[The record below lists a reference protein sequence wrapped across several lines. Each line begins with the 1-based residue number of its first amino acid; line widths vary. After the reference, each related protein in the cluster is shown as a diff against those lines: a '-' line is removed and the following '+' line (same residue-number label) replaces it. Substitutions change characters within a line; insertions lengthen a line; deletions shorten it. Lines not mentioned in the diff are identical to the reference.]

1 MPDKILISRW
11 RTKNPIR
18 VVNLCFCAV
27 FIFSTLLTWREV
39 VILQDAWISSQRNQ
53 LDTIATSMDRNL
65 QYNVDKL
72 QFYRAGMRYT
82 MHNLLE
88 GPETDATIAAFQA
101 HRHAPAWALPAVRD
115 HALVIKGV
123 SDEFVAESTL
133 LERDD
138 TLLHNELNA
147 TLALGHMLSIADSG
161 NDRPEMRTYYVSRA
175 GFYLT
180 SLPFYGHGRIP
191 EQYYE
196 QVSSRWFLGHA
207 LRLNPARG
215 VRWLHGRDPSM
226 PSGQRVTAS
235 IPLDDDGRWFG
246 VLAMDF
252 PISAMRDFLKNALS
266 NDEAGGEIMLFDGQ
280 LSPITTTSSDIDST
294 LHFTPQ
300 EKATLAR
307 QMEFAN
313 HGDARMDTRFIT
325 WAKLDYFDGVLVK
338 VTTFSQSAE
347 GKFGKVAMVLGLLW
361 LLFTAMLF
369 ISWRVIVGMVR
380 NMLTMQR
387 SLKWRAWYDTLTRLY
402 NRGAFFERAR
412 LAAKECEAQQQ
423 PFSVIQLDLDH
434 FKSINDRF
442 GHQAGDKVLTWAAG
456 MLSRTLR
463 AEDVAG
469 RVGGEEFCIILPG
482 TPPEG
487 ARLVAERIRQRIN
500 SQEILVRPDTTIRI
514 SVSVGVSEAMRD
526 GDYDFEHLQSIA
538 DHRLYQAKQRGRN
551 QVCDEG

>member
-18 VVNLCFCAV
+18 VVNFCFCVV
-27 FIFSTLLTWREV
+27 FIFSTLLTWREG
-39 VILQDAWISSQRNQ
+39 VILQDAFISSQRNQ
-53 LDTIATSMDRNL
+53 LDSIATAMDRNL
-65 QYNVDKL
+65 QYSVDKL
-72 QFYRAGMRYT
+72 LFYRAGMRYA

-88 GPETDATIAAFQA
+88 GPQTDAVMAGFNAD
-101 HRHAPAWALPAVRD
+101 RHKREWTLPTGRDLAPE
-115 HALVIKGV
+115 IQGV
-123 SDEFVAESTL
+123 SDAFIAQSTL
-133 LERDD
+133 LERDEA
-138 TLLHNELNA
+138 LLYNELNA
-147 TLALGHMLSIADSG
+147 TLALGHMLSIADARSE
-161 NDRPEMRTYYVSRA
+161 RPEVRTFYVSRA

-180 SLPFYGHGRIP
+180 NLPFFGHGSIP
-191 EQYYE
+191 ELYYQ
-196 QVSSRWFLGHA
+196 QVSSRWFLDQS
-207 LRLNPARG
+207 LRRNPGRG
-215 VRWLHGRDPSM
+215 VRWLHGRDLSM

-235 IPLDDDGRWFG
+235 IPLDDNGRWFG

-252 PISAMRDFLKNALS
+252 PIPAMRDFLKNAL
-266 NDEAGGEIMLFDGQ
+266 NDDDSGGEILLFDRQ
-280 LSPITTTSSDIDST
+280 LSPITTTSSRNDT
-294 LHFTPQ
+294 ALHFTAQ
-300 EKATLAR
+300 DKAALAR
-307 QMEFAN
+307 QMELAN
-313 HGDARMDTRFIT
+313 EGDARMDTRFIA

-338 VTTFSQSAE
+338 VTTVSQSAE

-369 ISWRVIVGMVR
+369 ISWRVIVSMVR
-380 NMLTMQR
+380 NMLIMQR

-412 LAAKECEAQQQ
+412 LAAKTCDAQQA

-434 FKSINDRF
+434 FKSINDRY

-456 MLSRTLR
+456 MLSRSLR
-463 AEDVAG
+463 AEDIAG

-482 TPPEG
+482 TPSEG
-487 ARLVAERIRQRIN
+487 ARQVAERIRQRIN

-514 SVSVGVSEAMRD
+514 SVSVGVSEALRD

-538 DHRLYQAKQRGRN
+538 DRRLYLAKQRGRN

>member
-11 RTKNPIR
+11 RTKHPIR

-27 FIFSTLLTWREV
+27 FIFSTLLTWREG
-39 VILQDAWISSQRNQ
+39 VILQEAFISSQRNQ
-53 LDTIATSMDRNL
+53 LDTIATAMDRNL
-65 QYNVDKL
+65 QYSVDKL
-72 QFYRAGMRYT
+72 LFYRAGMRYA
-82 MHNLLE
+82 MHNLLA
-88 GPETDATIAAFQA
+88 GPETDNAIAAFQA
-101 HRHAPAWALPAVRD
+101 NRAKSAWSLPTERDLALP
-115 HALVIKGV
+115 IKGV
-123 SDEFVAESTL
+123 SDKFIAQSTL
-133 LERDD
+133 LERDEAR
-138 TLLHNELNA
+138 LPNELNA
-147 TLALGHMLSIADSG
+147 TLALGHMLSIADSRG
-161 NDRPEMRTYYVSRA
+161 ERPEMRTFYVSRA

-180 SLPFYGHGRIP
+180 SLPFFGNESVP
-191 EQYYE
+191 EQYYQ
-196 QVSSRWFLGHA
+196 QVSSRWFLSQS
-207 LRLNPARG
+207 LRNNPARG
-215 VRWLHGRDPSM
+215 VRWLHGADLSM

-235 IPLDDDGRWFG
+235 IPLDDEGRWFG

-252 PISAMRDFLKNALS
+252 PIRAMRDFLKNALS
-266 NDEAGGEIMLFDGQ
+266 NDDAGGEILLFDRQ
-280 LSPITTTSSDIDST
+280 LSLIATTSSGIDPALRFSA
-294 LHFTPQ
+294 Q
-300 EKATLAR
+300 DKAILSR
-307 QMEFAN
+307 QMERGNA
-313 HGDARMDTRFIT
+313 GDARMDTRFIA

-387 SLKWRAWYDTLTRLY
+387 SLKWRAWYDTLTRLF

-412 LAAKECEAQQQ
+412 LAAKACNEQQQ

-463 AEDVAG
+463 SDDVAG

-482 TPPEG
+482 TASED
-487 ARLVAERIRQRIN
+487 ARQVAERIRQRIN

-514 SVSVGVSEAMRD
+514 SVSVGVSEAQRD

-538 DHRLYQAKQRGRN
+538 DHRLYLAKQGGRN
-551 QVCDEG
+551 QVCHEG